1 MAVNGERR
9 RRQYGRSRF
18 LEQTLLEEPADIER
32 SRAKRDA
39 VERARPL
46 EPEHAARLRGI
57 QRACEP
63 GCQLGAYAY
72 RVRQIAQEQ
81 FLALP
86 GLREVGDGDVIHFVN
101 CRSEP
106 AQR

>member
-57 QRACEP
+57 QRA
-63 GCQLGAYAY
+63 QD
-72 RVRQIAQEQ
+72 Q

-106 AQR
+106 AQRRLCRTKSLE